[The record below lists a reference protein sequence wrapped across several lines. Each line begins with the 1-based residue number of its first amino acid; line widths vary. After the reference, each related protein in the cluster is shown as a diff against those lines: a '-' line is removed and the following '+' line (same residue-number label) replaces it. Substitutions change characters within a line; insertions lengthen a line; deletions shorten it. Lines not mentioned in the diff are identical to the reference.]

1 MMELLTKINELATK
15 NKEVG
20 LTSTEY
26 EQRDQLRKQYLQ
38 QIRGQVLANINSF
51 TLVDE
56 LGQDVTPEK
65 IKEYK
70 GNQFYF

>member
-1 MMELLTKINELATK
+1 MMDLLNKINELAAK

-20 LTSTEY
+20 LTSAEY
-26 EQRDQLRKQYLQ
+26 ELRDQLRQQYLQ

-56 LGQDVTPEK
+56 FGQDVTPEK
-65 IKEYK
+65 IKDYK
-70 GNQFYF
+70 SNQFYF

>member
-1 MMELLTKINELATK
+1 MELLTKINELAAK
-15 NKEVG
+15 NKEIG
-20 LTSTEY
+20 LTSAELQ
-26 EQRDQLRKQYLQ
+26 QRDQLRKQYLQ

-56 LGQDVTPEK
+56 SGQDVTPEK

-70 GNQFYF
+70 SNQFYF

>member
-1 MMELLTKINELATK
+1 MELLTKINELAAK
-15 NKEVG
+15 NKEIG
-20 LTSTEY
+20 LTSTELQ
-26 EQRDQLRKQYLQ
+26 ERDQLRKQYLQ

-56 LGQDVTPEK
+56 SGQDVTPEK

-70 GNQFYF
+70 SNQFYF

>member
-1 MMELLTKINELATK
+1 MMDLITKINELSAK

-20 LTSTEY
+20 LTSAEY
-26 EQRDQLRKQYLQ
+26 ELRDQLRQQYLQ

-56 LGQDVTPEK
+56 SGQDVTPEK

-70 GNQFYF
+70 SNQFYF

>member
-1 MMELLTKINELATK
+1 MMELLTKINELAAK

-20 LTSTEY
+20 LTSTVLQ
-26 EQRDQLRKQYLQ
+26 QRDQLRKQYLQ

-56 LGQDVTPEK
+56 SGQDVTPDK
-65 IKEYK
+65 IKDYK
-70 GNQFYF
+70 SNQFYF

>member
-1 MMELLTKINELATK
+1 MMDLLTKINELSAK

-20 LTSTEY
+20 LTSAELL
-26 EQRDQLRKQYLQ
+26 QRDQLRQQYLQ

-56 LGQDVTPEK
+56 SGQDVTPEK

-70 GNQFYF
+70 SNQFYF

>member
-1 MMELLTKINELATK
+1 MELLTKINELAAK
-15 NKEVG
+15 NKEIG
-20 LTSTEY
+20 LTSTELK
-26 EQRDQLRKQYLQ
+26 ERDQLRKQYLQ

-56 LGQDVTPEK
+56 SGQDVTPEK

-70 GNQFYF
+70 SNQFYF

>member
-1 MMELLTKINELATK
+1 MMELLTKINELAAK

-20 LTSTEY
+20 LTSVELL
-26 EQRDQLRKQYLQ
+26 ERDQLRKQYLQ

-70 GNQFYF
+70 SNQFYF

>member
-1 MMELLTKINELATK
+1 MMELLTKINELAAK

-20 LTSTEY
+20 LTSAEY
-26 EQRDQLRKQYLQ
+26 ELRDQLRQQYLQ

-51 TLVDE
+51 TLVNE

-70 GNQFYF
+70 SNQFYF

>member
-1 MMELLTKINELATK
+1 MMELLTKINELAAK
-15 NKEVG
+15 NKEIG
-20 LTSTEY
+20 LTSAELQ
-26 EQRDQLRKQYLQ
+26 QRDQLRKQYLQ

-56 LGQDVTPEK
+56 SGQDVTPEK

-70 GNQFYF
+70 SNQFYF

>member
-1 MMELLTKINELATK
+1 MMELLTKINELAAK

-20 LTSTEY
+20 LTSAEY
-26 EQRDQLRKQYLQ
+26 ELRDQLRKQYLQ

-70 GNQFYF
+70 SNQFYF

>member
-1 MMELLTKINELATK
+1 MMELLTKINELAAK

-20 LTSTEY
+20 LTSAELQ
-26 EQRDQLRKQYLQ
+26 QRDQLRKQYLQ

-56 LGQDVTPEK
+56 SGQDVTPEK

-70 GNQFYF
+70 SNQFYF

>member
-1 MMELLTKINELATK
+1 MMELLTKINKLAAK

-20 LTSTEY
+20 LTSAELQ
-26 EQRDQLRKQYLQ
+26 QRDQLRQQYLQ

-56 LGQDVTPEK
+56 SGQDVTPEK

-70 GNQFYF
+70 SNQFYF

>member
-1 MMELLTKINELATK
+1 MMELLTKINELAAK

-20 LTSTEY
+20 LTSVELL
-26 EQRDQLRKQYLQ
+26 QRDQLRKQYLQ

-56 LGQDVTPEK
+56 SGQDVTPEK

-70 GNQFYF
+70 SNQFYF

>member
-1 MMELLTKINELATK
+1 MELLTKINELAAK

-20 LTSTEY
+20 LTSTELQ
-26 EQRDQLRKQYLQ
+26 QRDQLRKQYLQ

-56 LGQDVTPEK
+56 SGQDVTPEK

-70 GNQFYF
+70 SNQFYF

>member
-1 MMELLTKINELATK
+1 MMELLTKINELAVK

-20 LTSTEY
+20 LTSAELL
-26 EQRDQLRKQYLQ
+26 QRDQLRKQYLQ

-51 TLVDE
+51 TLVNE

-70 GNQFYF
+70 SNQFYF

>member
-1 MMELLTKINELATK
+1 MMELLTKINELAAK

-20 LTSTEY
+20 LTSTELQ
-26 EQRDQLRKQYLQ
+26 QRDQLRKQYLQ

-70 GNQFYF
+70 SNQFYF

>member
-1 MMELLTKINELATK
+1 MMELLNRINKLAAK
-15 NKEVG
+15 NKEIG
-20 LTSTEY
+20 LTSTELQ
-26 EQRDQLRKQYLQ
+26 ERDQLRKQYLQ

-56 LGQDVTPEK
+56 CGQDVTPEK

-70 GNQFYF
+70 SNQFYF

>member
-1 MMELLTKINELATK
+1 MMELLTKINELAAK

-20 LTSTEY
+20 LTPAELL
-26 EQRDQLRKQYLQ
+26 QRDQLRKQYLQ

-56 LGQDVTPEK
+56 FGQDVTPEK

-70 GNQFYF
+70 SNQFYF

>member
-1 MMELLTKINELATK
+1 MMELLTKINELAAK
-15 NKEVG
+15 NKEIG
-20 LTSTEY
+20 LTSTELK
-26 EQRDQLRKQYLQ
+26 ERDQLRKQYLQ

-56 LGQDVTPEK
+56 SGQDVTPEK

-70 GNQFYF
+70 SNQFYF

>member
-1 MMELLTKINELATK
+1 MMELLTKINELAAK

-26 EQRDQLRKQYLQ
+26 ELRDQLRQQYLR

-56 LGQDVTPEK
+56 SGQDVTPEK

-70 GNQFYF
+70 SNQFYF

>member
-1 MMELLTKINELATK
+1 MMELLTKINKLAAK

-20 LTSTEY
+20 LTSAELL
-26 EQRDQLRKQYLQ
+26 QRDQLRKQYLQ

-70 GNQFYF
+70 SNQFYF

>member
-1 MMELLTKINELATK
+1 MVELLNRINELAAK

-20 LTSTEY
+20 LTPAEY
-26 EQRDQLRKQYLQ
+26 QERDQLRKQYLQ
-38 QIRGQVLANINSF
+38 QIRGQVLANVNSF
-51 TLVDE
+51 ILVDG

-70 GNQFYF
+70 NNQFYF

>member
-1 MMELLTKINELATK
+1 MMELLTKINELAAK

-20 LTSTEY
+20 LTSAEY
-26 EQRDQLRKQYLQ
+26 ELRDQLRKQYLQ
-38 QIRGQVLANINSF
+38 QIRGQVLSNINSF

-56 LGQDVTPEK
+56 FGQDVTPEK

-70 GNQFYF
+70 SNQFYF

>member
-1 MMELLTKINELATK
+1 MMELLTKINELAVK
-15 NKEVG
+15 NKKVG
-20 LTSTEY
+20 LTSAELL
-26 EQRDQLRKQYLQ
+26 QRDQLRKQYLH

-51 TLVDE
+51 TLVNE

-70 GNQFYF
+70 SNQFYF

>member
-1 MMELLTKINELATK
+1 MMELLTKINELAAK

-20 LTSTEY
+20 LTSTELQ
-26 EQRDQLRKQYLQ
+26 QRDQLRKQYLQ

-56 LGQDVTPEK
+56 SGQDVTPEK

-70 GNQFYF
+70 SNHFYF

>member
-1 MMELLTKINELATK
+1 MMELLTKINELAAK

-20 LTSTEY
+20 LTSAEY

-51 TLVDE
+51 TLVNE

-65 IKEYK
+65 IKQYK
-70 GNQFYF
+70 SNQFYF

>member
-1 MMELLTKINELATK
+1 MMELLTKINELAAK

-20 LTSTEY
+20 LTSTELQ
-26 EQRDQLRKQYLQ
+26 QRDQLRKQYLQ

-56 LGQDVTPEK
+56 SGQDVTPEK

-70 GNQFYF
+70 SNQFYF

>member
-1 MMELLTKINELATK
+1 MELLTKINELAAK

-20 LTSTEY
+20 LTSAEY
-26 EQRDQLRKQYLQ
+26 ELRDQLRKQYLQ

-51 TLVDE
+51 TLLDE

-70 GNQFYF
+70 SNQFYF

>member
-1 MMELLTKINELATK
+1 MMELLTKINKLAAK

-20 LTSTEY
+20 LTSAELL
-26 EQRDQLRKQYLQ
+26 QRDQLRKQYLQ

-56 LGQDVTPEK
+56 SGQDVTPEK

-70 GNQFYF
+70 SNQFYF

>member
-1 MMELLTKINELATK
+1 MMDLLTKINELAAK

-20 LTSTEY
+20 LTSAEY
-26 EQRDQLRKQYLQ
+26 ELRDQLRQKYLQ

-70 GNQFYF
+70 SNQFYF

>member
-1 MMELLTKINELATK
+1 MMELLTKINELAAK

-20 LTSTEY
+20 LTSAELL
-26 EQRDQLRKQYLQ
+26 QRDQLRKQYLQ

-51 TLVDE
+51 TLVNE

-70 GNQFYF
+70 SNQFYF

>member
-1 MMELLTKINELATK
+1 MELLTKINELAAK

-20 LTSTEY
+20 LTSAELQ
-26 EQRDQLRKQYLQ
+26 QRDQLRKQYLQ

-56 LGQDVTPEK
+56 SGQDVTPEK

-70 GNQFYF
+70 SNQFYF

>member
-1 MMELLTKINELATK
+1 MMELLTKINELAAK

-20 LTSTEY
+20 LTSAEY
-26 EQRDQLRKQYLQ
+26 ELRDQLRKQYLQ

-51 TLVDE
+51 TLLDE

-70 GNQFYF
+70 SNQFYF